1 MDSRQVRI
9 ERYRREAA
17 NLRAKAETFY
27 DSAPRQQLLD
37 IARDYETLARSI
49 EMLPPEQKRPFL
61 HIV

>member
-9 ERYRREAA
+9 ERYRREAT

-27 DSAPRQQLLD
+27 DSASRQQLLD

-49 EMLPPEQKRPFL
+49 EMLPPARKRDFL
-61 HIV
+61 SIV

>member
-9 ERYRREAA
+9 ERYRREAT

-27 DSAPRQQLLD
+27 DSATRQQLFD

-49 EMLPPEQKRPFL
+49 EMLPPEQKRRFL
-61 HIV
+61 RIV

>member
-9 ERYRREAA
+9 ERYRREAT

-49 EMLPPEQKRPFL
+49 EMLPPELKRPFL